1 MEDEKDAFYVV
12 RKGDIVGIYKS
23 LSDCQDQVGNSVCD
37 PSVSVFKGYSL
48 AKETEEYLN
57 KCGLQN
63 ATYTVNAAD
72 VNEDLFKE
80 LVPCPFQQP
89 PSPKGK
95 LSINVCPQKRSHEM
109 LQSGNIVAEING
121 SSFQTVGPSKIIKH
135 ESSVQEQKGLCIVEF
150 DGAAK
155 GNPGPAGAGAILRD
169 ENRRVLCR
177 LHEGVGI
184 ATNNVA
190 EYRAVLLGVKYALE
204 KGFKRISVQG
214 DSKLVVMQVQ
224 GAWKCKNDNMAMLC
238 KQVKEL
244 KDKFV
249 SFEIKH
255 VYREFNSEADAQAN
269 LGIHLRD
276 RQVVVVDEKN

>member
-1 MEDEKDAFYVV
+1 MEEEKDAFYVV
-12 RKGDIVGIYKS
+12 RKGDIVGIYKN

-57 KCGLQN
+57 TRGLQN
-63 ATYTVNAAD
+63 ATYTVNAVN
-72 VNEDLFKE
+72 VNEDLFKD
-80 LVPCPFQQP
+80 LVPCPFQ
-89 PSPKGK
+89 
-95 LSINVCPQKRSHEM
+95 
-109 LQSGNIVAEING
+109 EING
-121 SSFQTVGPSKIIKH
+121 SSFQIVGPSKIIKH
-135 ESSVQEQKGLCIVEF
+135 ESSVQEQ
-150 DGAAK
+150 
-155 GNPGPAGAGAILRD
+155 
-169 ENRRVLCR
+169 LCR

-190 EYRAVLLGVKYALE
+190 EYQAVLLGVKYALQ
-204 KGFKRISVQG
+204 KGFKQISVQG

-244 KDKFV
+244 KDKFF

-255 VYREFNSEADAQAN
+255 VYRDFNSKADAQAN

-276 RQVVVVDEKN
+276 CQVVVVDEKN

>member
-1 MEDEKDAFYVV
+1 MEEEKDAFYVV

-23 LSDCQDQVGNSVCD
+23 LSDCQAQVGNSVCD

-57 KCGLQN
+57 ARGLQK

-72 VNEDLFKE
+72 VNEDLFKD

-89 PSPKGK
+89 PSSKGK
-95 LSINVCPQKRSHEM
+95 LPVKVCPQKRSHEM
-109 LQSGNIVAEING
+109 LQSGHIVAQING
-121 SSFQTVGPSKIIKH
+121 SSFHAMGPSKISKH
-135 ESSVQEQKGLCIVEF
+135 ESSVQEQKGLCIV

-155 GNPGPAGAGAILRD
+155 GNPGPAGAGAVLRA
-169 ENRRVLCR
+169 ENGQVLCR

-190 EYRAVLLGVKYALE
+190 EYRAVLLGVKHALQ

-214 DSKLVVMQVQ
+214 DSNLVVNQ
-224 GAWKCKNDNMAMLC
+224 NDNLAMFC

-244 KDKFV
+244 KDKCV

-255 VYREFNSEADAQAN
+255 VYRDFNSEADAQAN
-269 LGIHLRD
+269 LGVHLRD
-276 RQVVVVDEKN
+276 HQVVVVDEKNLVARMV

>member
-1 MEDEKDAFYVV
+1 MEKEKDAFYVV

-23 LSDCQDQVGNSVCD
+23 LSDCQAQVGNSVCD

-57 KCGLQN
+57 ARGLQK

-72 VNEDLFKE
+72 VNEDLFKD
-80 LVPCPFQQP
+80 LVPCPFQQ
-89 PSPKGK
+89 
-95 LSINVCPQKRSHEM
+95 
-109 LQSGNIVAEING
+109 ING
-121 SSFQTVGPSKIIKH
+121 SSFHAMGPSKIIKH
-135 ESSVQEQKGLCIVEF
+135 ESSVPEQGLCIVEF

-155 GNPGPAGAGAILRD
+155 GNPGPAGAGAVLRA
-169 ENRRVLCR
+169 ENGQVLCR

-190 EYRAVLLGVKYALE
+190 EYRAVLLGVKHALQ

-214 DSKLVVMQVQ
+214 DSNLVVNQVQ
-224 GAWKCKNDNMAMLC
+224 GKWKCKNDNMAMFC

-244 KDKFV
+244 KDKCV

-255 VYREFNSEADAQAN
+255 VYRDFNSEADAQAN
-269 LGIHLRD
+269 LGVHLRD
-276 RQVVVVDEKN
+276 HQVVVVDEKN

>member
-1 MEDEKDAFYVV
+1 MEKEKDAFYVV

-23 LSDCQDQVGNSVCD
+23 LSDCQAQVGNSVCD

-57 KCGLQN
+57 ARGLQK

-72 VNEDLFKE
+72 VNEDLFKD

-89 PSPKGK
+89 PSSKGK
-95 LSINVCPQKRSHEM
+95 LPVKVFPQKRSHEM
-109 LQSGNIVAEING
+109 LQSGNIVAQING
-121 SSFQTVGPSKIIKH
+121 SSFHAMGPSKIIKH
-135 ESSVQEQKGLCIVEF
+135 ESSVPEQKGLCIVEF

-155 GNPGPAGAGAILRD
+155 GNPGPAGAGAVLRA
-169 ENRRVLCR
+169 ENGQVLCR

-190 EYRAVLLGVKYALE
+190 EYRAVLLGVKHALQ

-214 DSKLVVMQVQ
+214 DSNLVVNQVQ
-224 GAWKCKNDNMAMLC
+224 GKWKCKNDNMAMFC

-244 KDKFV
+244 KDKCV

-255 VYREFNSEADAQAN
+255 VYRDFNSEADAQAN
-269 LGIHLRD
+269 LGVHLRD
-276 RQVVVVDEKN
+276 HQVVVVDEKN